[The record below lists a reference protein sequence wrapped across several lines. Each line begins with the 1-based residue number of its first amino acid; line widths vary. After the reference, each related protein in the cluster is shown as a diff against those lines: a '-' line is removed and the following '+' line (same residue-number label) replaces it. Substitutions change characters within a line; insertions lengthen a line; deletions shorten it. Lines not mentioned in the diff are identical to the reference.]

1 MNILI
6 TIDSKT
12 ELQCYEAA
20 ALALTLA
27 TFDHNIQLWIS
38 NSAFD
43 ILLNANS
50 RFTGMIKSLD
60 LYDIAPAWIDNSY
73 FTKLIDTLDAEV
85 QQQLAATPNEIH
97 LNEFDEVLSL

>member
-60 LYDIAPAWIDNSY
+60 LYDIAPAWIDKCY
-73 FTKLIDTLDAEV
+73 FNKLTNIVDNELKN
-85 QQQLAATPNEIH
+85 QLAKTPNDIN
-97 LNEFDEVLSL
+97 LNMFDEVLSL

>member
-6 TIDSKT
+6 NIDSKT

-43 ILLNANS
+43 VLLNANS

-60 LYDIAPAWIDNSY
+60 LYDIAPAWIDKYY
-73 FTKLIDTLDAEV
+73 FNQLTNIIDNELKN
-85 QQQLAATPNEIH
+85 QLAITPNNIN
-97 LNEFDEVLSL
+97 LKMFDEVLSL